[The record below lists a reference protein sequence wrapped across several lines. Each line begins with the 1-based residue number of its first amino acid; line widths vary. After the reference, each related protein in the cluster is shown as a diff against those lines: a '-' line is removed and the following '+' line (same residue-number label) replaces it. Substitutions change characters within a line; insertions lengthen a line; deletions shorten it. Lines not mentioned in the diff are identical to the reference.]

1 MLHRVSN
8 SPLDLTAQSDT
19 GAQTVWSHVNAVL
32 RAILDIA
39 TDASDTE
46 FHLCLA
52 RGLADAL
59 GCQTAFVGE
68 LVDGEQ
74 GVNVRTL
81 SVWSDGKPID
91 NFQYPLGGTPC
102 EEVLRTGFLR
112 IDRDVSVRFPEDEFL
127 SQIHAESYIGAALLG
142 SDGASM
148 GHLAALDKRPILDDE
163 SSDTILK
170 IFAARATAALELRNA
185 ESQLRNVES
194 NFQLLFEHS
203 PNAVILF
210 DPESWRPIEFNDLAA
225 KFMGYTRD
233 EFSRL
238 TITDLELAPDPK
250 GTDERIARIAESG
263 GDVFEALHK
272 TKDGSP
278 CHVIV
283 SLRMTI
289 WNGRTVMLTLW
300 HDITAR
306 KAAEHALEVSERRL
320 QCIFDSAMDAVI
332 IVDSDLRITRLNTA
346 AERIFGCDPSVVIGQ
361 TVEQYFPGPTL
372 AKLFAEVQTSSS
384 PGAIWAPGGLRVQR
398 TDGSTFP
405 AELTLSQFHIDGD
418 AFFTLILRDVNDRE
432 QAEKELR
439 RLQDDKQLL
448 KEQLSENSRIVGASP
463 ALANAFTHVEK
474 VAATD
479 ATVLILGET
488 GTGKELIA
496 RAIHE
501 KSVRR
506 DRVLVTVNC
515 AALPKDLL
523 ESELFGHEKGAFTGA
538 TQQRRGRFELANGGT
553 LFLDEVGELSP
564 EAQAKLLRALQEG
577 EIQRVGGEET
587 VRVNVR
593 VIAATHQDLPGEVEK
608 GLFRSDLY
616 YRLSV
621 FPLNLPPLRERRTDI
636 PLLVDHFV
644 SLCAK
649 RFGKPLSGFDDSGMQ
664 CLQAYDWPGNVR
676 ELQNVIERAA
686 ILANGEELSLDGSLL
701 QNPSGSRSGPG
712 DDLEDVTRAHLIRIL
727 TECSWVIAGP
737 NGAAARLG
745 LNPST
750 LRFRMQKLGLTKP

>member
-8 SPLDLTAQSDT
+8 NPLDLMAQSNA
-19 GAQTVWSHVNAVL
+19 GGHEMWSHVNAVL

-39 TDASDTE
+39 ADASDTE

-68 LVDGEQ
+68 LVDGER
-74 GVNVRTL
+74 GVNVQTL
-81 SVWSDGKPID
+81 SVWSAGEPVN
-91 NFQYPLGGTPC
+91 NFQYPLSGTPC
-102 EEVLRTGFLR
+102 EEVFRTGFLK
-112 IDRDVSVRFPEDEFL
+112 IDRDVSVRFPEDELL
-127 SQIHAESYIGAALLG
+127 SQIHAESYLGAALLA
-142 SDGASM
+142 SDGTSL
-148 GHLAALDKRPILDDE
+148 GHLAALDNRPILDDE
-163 SSDTILK
+163 SSETILK

-185 ESQLRNVES
+185 ERQLRHVES
-194 NFQLLFEHS
+194 NFQLLFEQS

-210 DPESWRPIEFNDLAA
+210 DPDTWRPIEFNDLAA
-225 KFMGYTRD
+225 EFIGYTRD

-238 TITDLELAPDPK
+238 TIADLEFEPDPK
-250 GTDERIARIAESG
+250 GTSERIARIVESG

-272 TKDGSP
+272 TKDGTP

-283 SLRMTI
+283 SLRMTT
-289 WNGRTVMLTLW
+289 WNGHKVMLTLW

-306 KAAEHALEVSERRL
+306 KVAEQALEVSERRL
-320 QCIFDSAMDAVI
+320 QSIFDSAMDAVVI
-332 IVDSDLRITRLNTA
+332 IDSDLQITRLNTA
-346 AERIFGCDPSVVIGQ
+346 AEQTFGCDSSSVIGQ
-361 TVEQYFPGPTL
+361 SIEQFFPGSTL
-372 AKLFAEVQTSSS
+372 TRLSAEVQTSTSAGS
-384 PGAIWAPGGLRVQR
+384 IWAPGGFRVQR

-405 AELTLSQFHIDGD
+405 AELTLSQFHIDEA
-418 AFFTLILRDVNDRE
+418 AFFTLILRDVNDRKL
-432 QAEKELR
+432 AEKELR
-439 RLQDDKQLL
+439 RLQDEKQLL
-448 KEQLSENSRIVGASP
+448 KEQISENSRIVGASP

-474 VAATD
+474 VAVTD
-479 ATVLILGET
+479 STVLILGET

-496 RAIHE
+496 RAIHD

-515 AALPKDLL
+515 AALPRDLL

-553 LFLDEVGELSP
+553 LFLDEVGELSA

-593 VIAATHQDLPGEVEK
+593 VIAATHQDLAGEVEK
-608 GLFRSDLY
+608 SHFRSDLY

-621 FPLNLPPLRERRTDI
+621 FPLSLPPLRERRTDI
-636 PLLVDHFV
+636 PLLVDHFI

-649 RFGKPLSGFDDSGMQ
+649 RFGKPLSGFNDADIQ
-664 CLQAYDWPGNVR
+664 HLQAYDWPGNVR

-686 ILANGEELSLDGSLL
+686 ILANGERLSLDGSLL
-701 QNPSGSRSGPG
+701 QNLPESRVDPG
-712 DDLEDVTRAHLIRIL
+712 DDLDDVTRAHLLRVL
-727 TECSWVIAGP
+727 TDCSWVIAGP